1 MDKENMAN
9 VYHEIV
15 LSHKENEIMS
25 FAGKDTGLDVNMLR
39 EIAQA
44 QKAEYCMFLLIGEF

>member
-1 MDKENMAN
+1 MDKENMAH